1 MKSNNIEQLGQVEQN
16 EINHKWPSILATIV
30 DVLKAELERQGEKS
44 DKIAQAKGLTFA
56 IAQYFGGSSFYLPT
70 GLHLKNALRN
80 IEIYHRFTG
89 NNVRELTK
97 EFNLSESHIYAILR
111 EQRKLQKERNDKNPK
126 FN

>member
-56 IAQYFGGSSFYLPT
+56 IAQYFGDRLFIC
-70 GLHLKNALRN
+70 RQVC
-80 IEIYHRFTG
+80 I
-89 NNVRELTK
+89 
-97 EFNLSESHIYAILR
+97 
-111 EQRKLQKERNDKNPK
+111 
-126 FN
+126 